1 MAPFDFFFIFTLCY
15 EQPVIVL
22 YNHEML
28 LLFGMLN

>member
-1 MAPFDFFFIFTLCY
+1 MAPFDFFIFTLCH
-15 EQPVIVL
+15 EQPVIVS